1 MSKITAKLTDGM
13 AVRISNGRHD
23 WSADEPLA
31 AGGTDTGPDPYELM
45 LSALAA
51 CTCVTIAG
59 YCRHKGLKLNAVS
72 ASFDFSRVHADD
84 CKDCEKSDKG
94 FIEQVTSH
102 VHIDGDFDAAQEKRL
117 AQIATRCPVHK
128 TLANGVK
135 IDDHATFER

>member
-23 WSADEPLA
+23 WNADEPLA

-59 YCRHKGLKLNAVS
+59 YCRHKGL
-72 ASFDFSRVHADD
+72 
-84 CKDCEKSDKG
+84 
-94 FIEQVTSH
+94 
-102 VHIDGDFDAAQEKRL
+102 
-117 AQIATRCPVHK
+117 
-128 TLANGVK
+128 
-135 IDDHATFER
+135 